1 MTKKTNI
8 SVVYKNES
16 RSIIYSRSLI
26 NTNVVYETSTT
37 VSVTGMGSVVIS
49 LYRTLK
55 KHQEIYIGIHKND
68 VNKCRT
74 TCNRNLV
81 SNNIVLYVVDA
92 NIWKR
97 ICAGFNP
104 PHVCA
109 CPKSWLGFPTSHV
122 VFFSM
127 LNDLGWKTIVRF
139 VDISWIVDHPV

>member
-1 MTKKTNI
+1 MQLMTKKTNI

-97 ICAGFNP
+97 ICAGILI
-104 PHVCA
+104 VCIYSVL
-109 CPKSWLGFPTSHV
+109 PLEIQLSRGMLGCH
-122 VFFSM
+122 
-127 LNDLGWKTIVRF
+127 
-139 VDISWIVDHPV
+139 

>member
-1 MTKKTNI
+1 MQLMTKKTNV

-97 ICAGFNP
+97 ICAGFFNRLYIFCIAIGDPIIKRDVGMPLTGKNP

-109 CPKSWLGFPTSHV
+109 CPKS
-122 VFFSM
+122 
-127 LNDLGWKTIVRF
+127 
-139 VDISWIVDHPV
+139 